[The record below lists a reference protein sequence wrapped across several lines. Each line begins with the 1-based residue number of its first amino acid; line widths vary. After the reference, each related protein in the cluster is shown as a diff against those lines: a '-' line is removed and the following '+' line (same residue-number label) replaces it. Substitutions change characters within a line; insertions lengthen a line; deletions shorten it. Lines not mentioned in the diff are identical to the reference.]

1 MRVRV
6 GVGEEEEDGRER
18 VAEDGGGEDGEGGGE
33 RDGAVY
39 GAQGGGE
46 EGGEEEVEGCDDA
59 DALELVGDAEKE
71 RAVRRQLFFF
81 FGEGSGR
88 EGLQREDVEAV
99 GGAVAFDRP
108 DDEDGEEQREEVG
121 ELDGVGGV
129 VSVYRVA
136 EAGGECGEH
145 LVDGANAGVIRS
157 QGRADEGWGIVVP
170 AQQVEVDP
178 HGLLRHKEQ
187 DTKDHG
193 GDLRRNMVDR

>member
-71 RAVRRQLFFF
+71 RAVRHQLFFF
-81 FGEGSGR
+81 LER
-88 EGLQREDVEAV
+88 
-99 GGAVAFDRP
+99 DR
-108 DDEDGEEQREEVG
+108 G
-121 ELDGVGGV
+121 
-129 VSVYRVA
+129 
-136 EAGGECGEH
+136 
-145 LVDGANAGVIRS
+145 
-157 QGRADEGWGIVVP
+157 GRAYRE
-170 AQQVEVDP
+170 
-178 HGLLRHKEQ
+178 RM
-187 DTKDHG
+187 
-193 GDLRRNMVDR
+193 LRRLEAR